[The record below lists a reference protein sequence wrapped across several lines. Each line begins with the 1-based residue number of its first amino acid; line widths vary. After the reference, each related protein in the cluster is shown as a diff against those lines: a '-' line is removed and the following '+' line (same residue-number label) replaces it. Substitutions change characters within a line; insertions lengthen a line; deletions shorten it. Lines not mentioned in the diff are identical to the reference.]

1 MVALGAAVSWTSREQ
16 AAKGGRGCETEE
28 RGSQIQDA
36 IYCGLMDRSLSWA
49 AVRQHLPTP
58 KQEEEV

>member
-1 MVALGAAVSWTSREQ
+1 VSWTSREQ